1 MNSRDIT
8 IYLDER
14 WCGALEA
21 HTGKAMEELLTEQ
34 VDLLMQQ
41 LPQDQRDRITQEIR
55 QEDQIAQALAEAN
68 RRFSITRITENG
80 KSRCLLI
87 ERGEIMFQT
96 AQRLR
101 RYLRGELQ
109 DPSQFYGDAALITQ
123 EDMERH
129 TAELLRG
136 SPRVVGI
143 YDIDLDAG
151 EIYSLDPKKGWRGYE
166 IKDVSVA
173 AYFAT
178 KRESDSW
185 IAKRNRFY
193 GRLEDKELPRIVRPI
208 AIRGTESL
216 PTDLLCFEEE
226 ISQNDH
232 LLNFYIPVHFN
243 VDAVCG
249 TYVNTAE
256 NGDWLNLYA
265 NYDMEQ
271 GCVCDTLTVTLVHDT
286 GPDLECEYR
295 LTPEE
300 QELLCSKMD
309 SYCQEQM
316 GISLETARAQYLAEE
331 QSSAPQAEPKQEL
344 EQDGPTLQM

>member
-8 IYLDER
+8 VYLEKR
-14 WCGALEA
+14 WCDALET
-21 HTGKAMEELLTEQ
+21 HTGKTMEELLTDQ
-34 VDLLMQQ
+34 MDSLIQQ
-41 LPQDQRDRITQEIR
+41 LPQDQRDRITRRIQHEEIMAR
-55 QEDQIAQALAEAN
+55 TLAEAN
-68 RRFSITRITENG
+68 RRFSVTRITENG
-80 KSRCLLI
+80 ESRCLLM
-87 ERGEIMFQT
+87 EHGEIMFQT

-109 DPSQFYGDAALITQ
+109 DPSQFYEDAAPITQ

-143 YDIDLDAG
+143 YDIDLDAR
-151 EIYSLDPKKGWRGYE
+151 EIYSLDPRKGWRSYQ
-166 IKDVSVA
+166 IKDVSTAV
-173 AYFAT
+173 YFAA

-232 LLNFYIPVHFN
+232 LLNFYIPVHFD
-243 VDAVCG
+243 VDAVFG

-256 NGDWLNLYA
+256 NGDWLTLYA

-271 GCVCDTLTVTLVHDT
+271 GCVCDTLAVTLVRDT

-344 EQDGPTLQM
+344 EQDSPTLQM

>member
-8 IYLDER
+8 VYLEKR
-14 WCGALEA
+14 WCDALET
-21 HTGKAMEELLTEQ
+21 HTGKTMEELLTEQ
-34 VDLLMQQ
+34 VDSLIQQ

-55 QEDQIAQALAEAN
+55 QENQIAQALAEAN
-68 RRFSITRITENG
+68 RRFSVTRITENG
-80 KSRCLLI
+80 ESRCLLM
-87 ERGEIMFQT
+87 EHGEIMFQT

-109 DPSQFYGDAALITQ
+109 DPAQFYGDAAPITQ
-123 EDMERH
+123 EDMERY

-151 EIYSLDPKKGWRGYE
+151 EIYSLDPQKGWRGYE

-216 PTDLLCFEEE
+216 PTDLLCFEDEV
-226 ISQNDH
+226 SQVNH
-232 LLNFYIPVHFN
+232 LLDFYMPIYFN
-243 VDAVCG
+243 PDGVFGLCVE
-249 TYVNTAE
+249 TEE
-256 NGDWLNLYA
+256 NSDYLNLYA
-265 NYDMEQ
+265 DYDVER
-271 GCVCDTLTVTLVHDT
+271 GCVCDTLAVTLVRDT

-300 QELLCSKMD
+300 QKILHSKMD
-309 SYCQEQM
+309 SYCLEQM
-316 GISLETARAQYLAEE
+316 GISLDTAKAQYLAEE
-331 QSSAPQAEPKQEL
+331 QSFAPQEEPRQEL